1 MRSRDGGGSLGVE
14 NTRTKNEVFRTL
26 PKQKYVKKQQIL
38 SVGAPV
44 FQPGSVGGFSEEGGE
59 GVVEPD
65 PVFLGRFPAR
75 SR

>member
-1 MRSRDGGGSLGVE
+1 LRSRDGGGSLGVE
-14 NTRTKNEVFRTL
+14 NTETKYKFFEL
-26 PKQKYVKKQQIL
+26 YQQKYVKKQQIL

-65 PVFLGRFPAR
+65 PVFLGWFPAR